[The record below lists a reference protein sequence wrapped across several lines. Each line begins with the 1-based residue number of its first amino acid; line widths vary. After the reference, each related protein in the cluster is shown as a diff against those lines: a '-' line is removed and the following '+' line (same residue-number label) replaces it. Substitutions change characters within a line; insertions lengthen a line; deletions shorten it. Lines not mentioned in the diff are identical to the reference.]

1 MTRSNGPRYSDDER
15 KERRRAANRKSARK
29 SRFRENV
36 MFFELQETVSRLK
49 EQNEALRA
57 DNEKFRKNI
66 ILLQSLATSKI
77 HQNETVR
84 LPWSCMVVL
93 SVMESIILTKF
104 SCDRRQ
110 ARAHLWFNMQE
121 VHWSK
126 LYMEIVVSRTS
137 HAPNVCRKHSTLRT
151 WIRIESFRW
160 RERRHWITACICIG
174 LLHFSYEVED

>member
-66 ILLQSLATSKI
+66 VLLQSLVTGKM
-77 HQNETVR
+77 HQSVMVR
-84 LPWSCMVVL
+84 SPLYCLVVL
-93 SVMESIILTKF
+93 SVMASIILIEF

-110 ARAHLWFNMQE
+110 ARAHLCFNVQE
-121 VHWSK
+121 VH
-126 LYMEIVVSRTS
+126 
-137 HAPNVCRKHSTLRT
+137 
-151 WIRIESFRW
+151 
-160 RERRHWITACICIG
+160 
-174 LLHFSYEVED
+174 